1 MKIWALKGSPGSRKK
16 RTRVGRG
23 HGSGLVKTSG
33 RGGKGQTA
41 RSGGGKGP
49 GFEGGQTPWYRR
61 LPKLRGFKPRNRSLF
76 AEVTIKRLLAF
87 PKEKEVT
94 LETLYEAG
102 FIRNL
107 KLPVKIL
114 GTGEIDFPLTVRVH
128 KITEGAKVKIERA
141 GGKVEVLKAC

>member
-1 MKIWALKGSPGSRKK
+1 MKIWELKSASGSRKQ
-16 RTRVGRG
+16 RVRVGRG

-61 LPKLRGFKPRNRSLF
+61 LPKLRGFKPLKQVEF
-76 AEVTIKRLLAF
+76 AEVTLKRLAAF

-94 LETLYEAG
+94 PEALYEAG
-102 FIRNL
+102 FIKNL
-107 KLPVKIL
+107 KRPVKIL
-114 GTGEIDFPLTVRVH
+114 GTGELHIPLIVKVH
-128 KITEGAKVKIERA
+128 KVTEGAKIKIEA
-141 GGKVEVLKAC
+141 CGGKVEVVKE

>member
-1 MKIWALKGSPGSRKK
+1 MKIWALKGAPGSRKK

-61 LPKLRGFKPRNRSLF
+61 LPKLRGFKPRNPSLF
-76 AEVTIKRLLAF
+76 AEITLKRLATF
-87 PKEKEVT
+87 PKDKEVT

-102 FIRNL
+102 FIKNL
-107 KLPVKIL
+107 KRPVKIL
-114 GTGEIDFPLTVRVH
+114 GTGGIDIPLTVKVH
-128 KITEGAKVKIERA
+128 KVTEGARTKIEAA
-141 GGKVEVLKAC
+141 GGKVEVVKE